1 MFGRNERSLLP
12 KASHFPWRDSMA
24 AHTPLSFPV
33 PLEKKE
39 SYKEIESK
47 KRGEEREGED

>member
-1 MFGRNERSLLP
+1 
-12 KASHFPWRDSMA
+12 MA